1 MIKFTVS
8 FQHEYTDE
16 MVFEVID
23 NIINPDKTNNIDY
36 KCKFVWKKTT
46 DSNQYEITFTSK
58 LTPIELEINVMQ
70 MIKSRTVF
78 HVDEFSFMN
87 EH

>member
-16 MVFEVID
+16 MVFDVID
-23 NIINPDKTNNIDY
+23 NIINPDKTHKIEY
-36 KCKFVWKKTT
+36 ECIFVWERMST
-46 DSNQYEITFTSK
+46 SRQYKLSFTSK

-78 HVDEFSFMN
+78 HVDEFSFYN
-87 EH
+87 EL